1 MMHPNTEL
9 KFINETIGYG
19 VVATE
24 FIPKGT
30 ITWIL
35 DDLDLKLDP
44 CYVDSLDDLRKKQVI
59 KYSYRDPIG
68 QYILC
73 WDLARFVNH
82 SFHANCIPTPYDC
95 EIASRDIYPGEE
107 LTDDYGWLNL
117 DEPFECLRDVQGN
130 RTKVMPDDIL
140 NYYQQ
145 WDQLAA
151 DAMQYFNQVKQ
162 PLKHLLHPKYEDKIR
177 AVIEGKE
184 KMESLKTYCYYE
196 RSQES

>member
-19 VVATE
+19 VFATE

-35 DDLDLKLDP
+35 DDLDQKLDP
-44 CYVDSLDDLRKKQVI
+44 SYVDSLDDLRKKQVI
-59 KYSYRDPIG
+59 KYSYRDQNG
-68 QYILC
+68 YYVFC

-82 SFHANCIPTPYDC
+82 SFHANCIPTPFDF

-130 RTKVMPDDIL
+130 RTTVMPEDIL
-140 NYYQQ
+140 NYYQE
-145 WDQLAA
+145 WDQLA
-151 DAMQYFNQVKQ
+151 DEAMQYFSQVEQ
-162 PLKHLLHPKYEDKIR
+162 PLKHLINPIYQEQIIT
-177 AVIEGKE
+177 VVEGKE
-184 KMESLKTYCYYE
+184 KMKSLKFYYYD
-196 RSQES
+196 RSKQS